1 MTLLYNNICN
11 GNDNG
16 NGKGSGSYVIL
27 NNHQIQHLCFS
38 IELRVLITDLEVGPI
53 GHYDYKTQL
62 NNNKCNQLGSTFQ
75 IIIDQLCLTWGKRG
89 IERR

>member
-27 NNHQIQHLCFS
+27 NNH
-38 IELRVLITDLEVGPI
+38 
-53 GHYDYKTQL
+53 
-62 NNNKCNQLGSTFQ
+62 
-75 IIIDQLCLTWGKRG
+75 
-89 IERR
+89 